1 MVPALAPGGRDLPAL
16 AATSPQSWLL
26 LFAQLHGQCYDNSG
40 DAELRVTAM
49 LELGSPL
56 EMIQLLQT
64 PWEERFK
71 VRKQSK
77 GVLSVAFRPQTGQT
91 GEELVVTA
99 GAKGIL
105 LPTLCLIPQIVCKSF
120 SFHSFRITL
129 TQP

>member
-1 MVPALAPGGRDLPAL
+1 
-16 AATSPQSWLL
+16 
-26 LFAQLHGQCYDNSG
+26 
-40 DAELRVTAM
+40 M

-77 GVLSVAFRPQTGQT
+77 LVLSVAFRPQTGQT
-91 GEELVVTA
+91 GEEPVVTA
-99 GAKGIL
+99 GANGIL
-105 LPTLCLIPQIVCKSF
+105 LPTLCLILQIVCKSF
-120 SFHSFRITL
+120 PFHSFKITL